1 MGGEAVSVKIGLRS
15 GETLTIPHVRFNYI
29 ENLLVELSN
38 KGESIDGRFFVFDQT
53 VVAMD
58 AVEYIIKK
66 GDEG

>member
-1 MGGEAVSVKIGLRS
+1 MSVKIGLRS
-15 GETLTIPHVRFNYI
+15 GETLTIPHVRFSYI

-38 KGESIDGRFFVFDQT
+38 KGEKINGKFFVFDQT

-58 AVEYIIKK
+58 AVEYIIKR

>member
-1 MGGEAVSVKIGLRS
+1 MSVKIGLRS
-15 GETLTIPHVRFNYI
+15 GETLTIPHVRFTHI
-29 ENLLVELSN
+29 ENLLVDFSN
-38 KGESIDGRFFVFDQT
+38 KGQSIEGKFFVFDQT